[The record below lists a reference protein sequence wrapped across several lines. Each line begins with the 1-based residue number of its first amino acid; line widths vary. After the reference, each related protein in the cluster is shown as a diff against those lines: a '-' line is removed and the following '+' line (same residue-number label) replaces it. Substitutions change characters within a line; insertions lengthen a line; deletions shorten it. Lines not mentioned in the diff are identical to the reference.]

1 MTKMRISGTERDV
14 LRLFA
19 LDLPEDE
26 AEGFVTQKGYTW
38 PLRDALGA
46 DRLRTDFVDLV
57 RVADLGDMPLSR
69 YLREAHGVTEESL
82 AGLRDRVDALEGVVV
97 ALPSQAFDGTTQTLE
112 VRAPLRWI
120 GTFGEERA
128 EPAGAPLHSEAA
140 RGTVSGTKPSDAAM
154 SGRIAAIALLV
165 LFVLVGVMVW
175 IAA

>member
-1 MTKMRISGTERDV
+1 MTTMRISGTERDV

-19 LDLPEDE
+19 VDLPEDE
-26 AEGFVTQKGYTW
+26 AQRFATAGETW
-38 PLRDALGA
+38 PLREALDA
-46 DRLRTDFVDLV
+46 RTLREDFVDVV
-57 RVADLGDMPLSR
+57 RVADLGEMPLSR

-82 AGLRDRVDALEGVVV
+82 AGHGARVDALDGVVI
-97 ALPSQAFDGTTQTLE
+97 ALPAQAFGGTAQTLD

-140 RGTVSGTKPSDAAM
+140 RGTTDAGKPSDAAM
-154 SGRIAAIALLV
+154 SGRIASIALLV

>member
-1 MTKMRISGTERDV
+1 MTKMRINATERDV

-26 AEGFVTQKGYTW
+26 AQRFVTQKGYVW

-46 DRLRTDFVDLV
+46 DRLRTDFVDVV
-57 RVADLGDMPLSR
+57 RVEDLGEMPLSR

-82 AGLRDRVDALEGVVV
+82 AGLRDRVDALDGVVI
-97 ALPSQAFDGTTQTLE
+97 ALPAQAFDGMAQTLD

-128 EPAGAPLHSEAA
+128 DPARTPLRSEAA
-140 RGTVSGTKPSDAAM
+140 LGTTQGSKPSDAAM

-165 LFVLVGVMVW
+165 LFVLVGIMVW

>member
-26 AEGFVTQKGYTW
+26 AQHFVTQKGYVW

-57 RVADLGDMPLSR
+57 HVADLGDMPLSR
-69 YLREAHGVTEESL
+69 YLREAHGVTEDSL
-82 AGLRDRVDALEGVVV
+82 AGMRDRVDALEGAVI
-97 ALPSQAFDGTTQTLE
+97 ALPAQAFDGTTQTLE

-128 EPAGAPLHSEAA
+128 DPARASLRSDAA
-140 RGTVSGTKPSDAAM
+140 LGTTQRGKPSDAAM

>member
-1 MTKMRISGTERDV
+1 MTTMRISGTERDV

-26 AEGFVTQKGYTW
+26 AQRFVTQKGYVW

-57 RVADLGDMPLSR
+57 RVADLGEMPLSQ
-69 YLREAHGVTEESL
+69 YLREAHGVTDESL
-82 AGLRDRVDALEGVVV
+82 AGLRDRVDALEGFVI
-97 ALPSQAFDGTTQTLE
+97 ALPAQAFDGTTQTLE

-128 EPAGAPLHSEAA
+128 EPAGKPLRSEAA
-140 RGTVSGTKPSDAAM
+140 RGTTQRGKPSDAAM
-154 SGRIAAIALLV
+154 SGRVAAIALLV
-165 LFVLVGVMVW
+165 LFVLVGIMVW